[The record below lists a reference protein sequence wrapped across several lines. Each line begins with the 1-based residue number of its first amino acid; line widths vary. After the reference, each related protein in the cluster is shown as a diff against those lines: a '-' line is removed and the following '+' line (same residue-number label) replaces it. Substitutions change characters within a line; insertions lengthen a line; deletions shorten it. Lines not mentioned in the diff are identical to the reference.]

1 MNDKPTYEVLEKQIA
16 ELKKQNEIL
25 RLNFSLQNEENK
37 KQEAELNIA
46 IEKAEESE
54 TKWRTLFE
62 ILPVGVSIR
71 DKENNILE
79 CNPALLTILDLTK
92 TDLENRKYQQ
102 RTYLN
107 SDNRQIKPEE
117 FPSNRS
123 INEQKII
130 QNFEIGIVKE
140 NGTTIWTKVS
150 ASPFIN
156 HTNCV
161 IVTTDITKQK
171 QQVKILKESEERAK
185 TLLDNL
191 PCIALII
198 QKETRQIIAFNS
210 KAREFG
216 AEIGKKCYQLWKN
229 NNQIC
234 EFCLANEVFNS
245 QKAKEIEVSQNDKY
259 YQCIW
264 VPLSNNQFVHY
275 IFDIS
280 VSKQSELKIQQ
291 QTNELIKLNADKDR
305 FISILAHDLRNP
317 FSSIL
322 GFLNL
327 LSKNIRKYDIE
338 KIEQQINIVNY
349 SAQNT
354 FNLLEDILLWVRSQ
368 SGKLP
373 YEPQKISFT
382 KNCIEVIDGL
392 KQCATEKNITINH
405 FTPLEVNILADVNM
419 FKTILRNLITNAIKF
434 TNNDGQ
440 INIYAERN
448 EEIVITIT
456 VSDNGIGIEP
466 EKINQLFDI
475 SQIFTT
481 TGTAQEKGTGLGLLL
496 CKEFVEKHGG
506 KIWVESIFNKGSDF
520 KFTMPLCND

>member
-1 MNDKPTYEVLEKQIA
+1 MNDRQTYEDLKKQVA

-25 RLNFSLQNEENK
+25 RSNFSLQNEENK
-37 KQEAELNIA
+37 KQAAELNIA
-46 IEKAEESE
+46 KEKAEESE

-71 DKENNILE
+71 DRENNILE
-79 CNPALLTILDLTK
+79 CNPALLSILDLTK
-92 TDLENRKYQQ
+92 TDLENGKYQQ

-107 SDNRQIKPEE
+107 SANRQIQPKE

-130 QNFEIGIVKE
+130 RNFEIGIVKE
-140 NGTTIWTKVS
+140 NGTTIWTTVS
-150 ASPFIN
+150 AAPFTN

-171 QQVKILKESEERAK
+171 QV
-185 TLLDNL
+185 
-191 PCIALII
+191 
-198 QKETRQIIAFNS
+198 
-210 KAREFG
+210 
-216 AEIGKKCYQLWKN
+216 
-229 NNQIC
+229 
-234 EFCLANEVFNS
+234 
-245 QKAKEIEVSQNDKY
+245 
-259 YQCIW
+259 
-264 VPLSNNQFVHY
+264 
-275 IFDIS
+275 
-280 VSKQSELKIQQ
+280 ELVIKQ
-291 QTNELIKLNADKDR
+291 QTNELIKLNADKNR
-305 FISILAHDLRNP
+305 FISILAHDLKNP
-317 FSSIL
+317 FNSIL
-322 GFLNL
+322 GFLSL
-327 LSKNIRKYDIE
+327 LTKNIRKYDIE

-382 KNCIEVIDGL
+382 KNCIEIIDGL

-405 FTPLEVNILADVNM
+405 FTPVEVNILADVNM

-434 TNNDGQ
+434 TNNNGQ

-475 SQIFTT
+475 SQMFTT
-481 TGTAQEKGTGLGLLL
+481 SGTAQEKGTGLGLLL

-506 KIWVESIFNKGSDF
+506 KIWVESELGKGSDF
-520 KFTMPLCND
+520 KFTMPLCID